1 MNLPEL
7 AVTNLSLTGLDW
19 VEEVGMEAAG
29 GVFPGW
35 QLETARHTNRTSSAD
50 VRTFENI
57 GLLWYW
63 GCAGGQFSSGG
74 TYFKI
79 IL

>member
-7 AVTNLSLTGLDW
+7 AVTNLSLKGLDW
-19 VEEVGMEAAG
+19 VEEVGMEVAG

-50 VRTFENI
+50 VRRFKNMN
-57 GLLWYW
+57 LLWYW
-63 GCAGGQFSSGG
+63 DVPEVNFPAGKL
-74 TYFKI
+74 TDR
-79 IL
+79 